1 MNHVQTIN
9 YNQLFLMFSTIFDL
23 PFLLQFFSAHLHPI
37 TLLLALI
44 LAENSS
50 TLKTVDVPYVCM
62 YVMSCPVCLSLSKTF
77 LRYIMNSY
85 SSLINV
91 YVNNYKLIY
100 CDFSSSK
107 SVNGLHNKF
116 TVILI

>member
-50 TLKTVDVPYVCM
+50 TLKTVDVPYV
-62 YVMSCPVCLSLSKTF
+62 SVCLSLSKTF